1 MDLKEF
7 IRESLVQISEGI
19 QEANEKLNESE
30 ACVNPHGI
38 QAYSNEAKAY
48 GRINRKFDNKE
59 QIVQLVDFDVALH
72 ADSGTETGGGLK
84 LSIASIG
91 VGADAKSS
99 EKSSSESRIKFS
111 IPMVYPKGENA

>member
-19 QEANEKLNESE
+19 IEANEQLKDTT
-30 ACVNPHGI
+30 AIANPHGI

-48 GRINRKFDNKE
+48 GRINETFQQKE
-59 QIVQLVDFDVALH
+59 QLVQLVDFDVALH
-72 ADSGTETGGGLK
+72 ADSGSEAGGGLK

-91 VGADAKSS
+91 VDGGKKSTES
-99 EKSSSESRIKFS
+99 SSSESRIKFS
-111 IPMVYPKGENA
+111 IPMVYPKGNV